1 MKKLLLI
8 MLIGVLSS
16 GCQIIER
23 DPFGQTES
31 SIDDELLPYYEAFL
45 DEREKLGFTTPLP
58 DINII
63 FGDNLESK
71 TWRGQC
77 AVNYTEKDDKRYIT
91 ERTITIRQDHYERVM
106 KQDGE
111 GYHKGI
117 EMLVFHEIAHCFW
130 EAEHSDKLYP
140 RTIQVDDDEQEVMCR
155 DIMYYKG
162 SSYRGTRDYYCY
174 TQHFDLYQQQLYD
187 IMITSNPSWR

>member
-1 MKKLLLI
+1 
-8 MLIGVLSS
+8 
-16 GCQIIER
+16 
-23 DPFGQTES
+23 
-31 SIDDELLPYYEAFL
+31 
-45 DEREKLGFTTPLP
+45 
-58 DINII
+58 
-63 FGDNLESK
+63 
-71 TWRGQC
+71 
-77 AVNYTEKDDKRYIT
+77 
-91 ERTITIRQDHYERVM
+91 M

-117 EMLVFHEIAHCFW
+117 EMLVFHEIAHCFQ

-140 RTIQVDDDEQEVMCR
+140 RTIQVDDDDEQEVMCR

>member
-1 MKKLLLI
+1 MKTKLLLI
-8 MLIGVLSS
+8 ILLGILSS

-31 SIDDELLPYYEAFL
+31 SIDDVLMPYYEAFL
-45 DEREKLGFTTPLP
+45 DEREKLGFVDPLP
-58 DINII
+58 HLNIVLGETI
-63 FGDNLESK
+63 I
-71 TWRGQC
+71 TARGNC
-77 AVNYTEKDDKRYIT
+77 KVDYTEKGDNRYIT
-91 ERTITIRQDHYERVM
+91 KRTVTIRQDHYERVM

-130 EAEHSDKLYP
+130 EAPHSDKQYP
-140 RTIQVDDDEQEVMCR
+140 RTIQIDDYEQDVMCR
-155 DIMYYKG
+155 DLMHYKG
-162 SSYRGTRDYYCY
+162 SSSKGSLDYMCY

-187 IMITSNPSWR
+187 IMITSNPGWR